1 MMQRDTVKLT
11 NIHCVFLIK
20 DTFSQKVLLAIF
32 TFVGGVGGKF
42 TKESIFRV
50 RTKEH

>member
-1 MMQRDTVKLT
+1 MIIPSIIAALS
-11 NIHCVFLIK
+11 IK
-20 DTFSQKVLLAIF
+20 DNFSQKVLLAIF

-42 TKESIFRV
+42 TKECIFRM